1 MKVLRESKITV
12 HASLDKLSLMNFCNG
27 VLVDKFGY
35 TVDLTKGSPVFT
47 KGKSEVILTSKEL
60 YIRNGLG
67 TFHLLY
73 NSSEELYLLEFANY
87 LELSSTNAK
96 SGFTMILEK

>member
-12 HASLDKLSLMNFCNG
+12 QVPLDKVSLMNFCNR

-35 TVDLTKGSPVFT
+35 IVDLTKGSPMFT
-47 KGKSEVILTSKEL
+47 KGKSEVILTNKEL
-60 YIRNGLG
+60 YVRNSLG

-73 NSSEELYLLEFANY
+73 NSSEKLNLLEFAGY